1 MQDSLWDQT
10 SLVNEGNDNP
20 FIDGSSILGTKSIE
34 RVRSLEKELQSNKS
48 CVGSALKIKL

>member
-20 FIDGSSILGTKSIE
+20 FIDGSSTLGTKSIE